1 MIILKIIKQYGKT
14 IGIFLGI
21 LFMLSFVIAILNSLN
36 IIYSKGSDII
46 ILVGMI
52 LTLFIIGLEYGKKA
66 EKKGFLEGLKI
77 GGSLIFILILINLI
91 FYQTG
96 CSIERFIYYAV
107 LILSSTLGSMLGIN
121 KKH

>member
-21 LFMLSFVIAILNSLN
+21 LFILSFVIAILNSLN